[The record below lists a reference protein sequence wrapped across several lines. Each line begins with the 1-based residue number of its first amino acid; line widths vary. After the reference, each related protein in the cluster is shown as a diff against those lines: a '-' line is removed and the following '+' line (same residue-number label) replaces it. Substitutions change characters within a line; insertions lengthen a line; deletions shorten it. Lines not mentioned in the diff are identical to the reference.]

1 MTKIGIINYDVG
13 NLTSLINSF
22 LKLGCKVEIVNNP
35 REIKNYDKLILPG
48 VGNFDYAIKQF
59 NSFNYKNDIEE
70 FINKKK
76 HILGICLGMQ
86 LMCNSS
92 QESKNKGL
100 GRINA
105 EVLNFKNKADENLI
119 LPHIGWNSVKLNK
132 KIEIFNNIPEDS
144 DFYFTHSFA
153 VFANNHNLDISTT
166 YYGIDFVSVFKKENI
181 FGVQFHPEKS
191 DKFGLKLLKNFIE
204 L

>member
-22 LKLGCKVEIVNNP
+22 LKLDCKVEIVNNP
-35 REIKNYDKLILPG
+35 HEIKNYDKLILPG

-59 NSFNYKNDIEE
+59 NSFNYKSDIEE
-70 FINKKK
+70 FIYKKK

-92 QESKNKGL
+92 QESNIKGL
-100 GRINA
+100 GWINA
-105 EVLNFKNKADENLI
+105 EVFNFKNKVDEKLI

-132 KIEIFNNIPEDS
+132 NIEILDNIPENS

-153 VFANNHNLDISTT
+153 VFTNDYNLDISTT
-166 YYGIDFVSVFKKENI
+166 YYGIDFISVFKKENI